1 MFMKTSL
8 RLFAAA
14 FLFTAAF
21 GLQAQNRTDGYY
33 KDIFM
38 DSGIKLTSRVDL
50 PAARFLGLQM
60 EKFVSVE
67 TKADLGTQTT
77 YLDTVLQN
85 NLMVGNPVDENGCLL
100 YPDGAPRYKVLY
112 VNGGRAASHGR
123 TLGEE
128 GRERVRKFVKAGG
141 SYVGTCAGMF
151 IASVGTHGFV
161 DTLPPKLYDS
171 YFGVWPSL
179 TVGSGLSKTP
189 TGMFIEPGSPL
200 LKYYDFGGDMYI
212 DSVYHNGG
220 GFTMPQ
226 DMERTPGAEVLLR
239 YDYEKKRMH
248 KQISAWAWKENPATG
263 RVVLCGSHP
272 EGVTSGERL
281 HLFSAFLK
289 YAMDGLGAPTLKAE
303 LKMGEPRRMDRC
315 THDCM
320 PSFTRI
326 GDRQYHHYTVDVPAG
341 MDTVKISL
349 KSLKGWRDYDLYLAA
364 SYDGFAFLDSAA
376 YEDIS
381 LGVDKVLAIPAP
393 KAGKLYI
400 SVFCGTTV
408 EAVETKYGTTYE
420 GRVEVLNGVPYIIE
434 VK

>member
-1 MFMKTSL
+1 MKNSFKL
-8 RLFAAA
+8 IVAA
-14 FLFTAAF
+14 FLLLAAM
-21 GLQAQNRTDGYY
+21 GVQAQNRTDGYY

-38 DSGIKLTSRVDL
+38 DSGIKLTSREDL

-77 YLDTVLQN
+77 SMDTLLQTRM
-85 NLMVGNPVDENGCLL
+85 MVGSPIDENGCLL
-100 YPDGAPRYKVLY
+100 YPDGAPRYKVVY
-112 VNGGRAASHGR
+112 INGGRAASHGKS
-123 TLGEE
+123 LGEE
-128 GRERVRKFVKAGG
+128 GLERVRKFVKNGG

-151 IASVGTHGFV
+151 VASLGTHSFV
-161 DTLPPKLYDS
+161 DTLPPKLYDG

-179 TVGSGLSKTP
+179 CVGSGLSRTP

-200 LKYYDFGGDMYI
+200 LNYYDFGGDMYI

-239 YDYEKKRMH
+239 YDYPKKKMH
-248 KQISAWAWKENPATG
+248 NQISAWAWKENASTG

-289 YAMDGLGAPTLKAE
+289 YAMDGLGAPTVKAN

-315 THDCM
+315 THDVM

-326 GDRQYHHYTVDVPAG
+326 GDRQYHHFTVDVPAG
-341 MDTVKISL
+341 LDTLKICLS
-349 KSLKGWRDYDLYLAA
+349 SVKGWADFDLCLAA
-364 SYDGFAFLDSAA
+364 GYDGFAFLDKAE

-408 EAVETKYGTTYE
+408 EAVETKYGTQYE
-420 GRVEVLNGVPYIIE
+420 GRVEVLNGVPYIIKVE
-434 VK
+434 

>member
-1 MFMKTSL
+1 MRFSIRTI
-8 RLFAAA
+8 AAA
-14 FLFTAAF
+14 FFLVAAASMN
-21 GLQAQNRTDGYY
+21 AQNRTDGFY

-67 TKADLGTQTT
+67 TKADLGTYTT
-77 YLDTVLQN
+77 YLDTLLQN
-85 NLMVGNPVDENGCLL
+85 ELMVGSALDENGCLL
-100 YPDGAPRYKVLY
+100 YPDGAPRYRVLY
-112 VNGGRAASHGR
+112 VNGGRAATHGR
-123 TLGEE
+123 TLGPD
-128 GRERVRKFVKAGG
+128 GQERVRKFVKSGG

-151 IASVGTHGFV
+151 VASLGTHSFV
-161 DTLPPKLYDS
+161 DTLPPKLYEG

-179 TVGSGLSKTP
+179 TVGSGLSRTP
-189 TGMFIEPGSPL
+189 TGMFIEPGSAL
-200 LKYYDFGGDMYI
+200 LNYYDFGGDMYI

-239 YDYEKKRMH
+239 YDYEKKKMH
-248 KQISAWAWKENPATG
+248 NQISAWAWKENAATG

-289 YAMDGLGAPTLKAE
+289 YAMDGNGAPKLKAT
-303 LKMGEPRRMDRC
+303 LKMGEARKMDRC
-315 THDCM
+315 THDNM
-320 PSFTRI
+320 PSYTRI
-326 GDRQYHHYTVDVPAG
+326 GDRQYHHYTVEVPSG
-341 MDTVKISL
+341 LDSLKISL
-349 KSLKGWRDYDLYLAA
+349 KSVKGWADYDLYVAA
-364 SYDGFAFLDSAA
+364 SYDGFAFLDKAE

-381 LGVDKVLAIPAP
+381 LGVDKVLAIPSP
-393 KAGKLYI
+393 KPGKLYI

-408 EAVETKYGTTYE
+408 DAVETKYGTRYE